1 MKVKTN
7 IILNSITL
15 VVTSFL
21 LVIIVLAWYVS
32 NKEVRATGLIAGTE
46 VDKSLVASVNIYE
59 FSERKENDVFVID
72 KTIPEQGQKIVMGYN
87 PNGALDE
94 SYKPSMKLI
103 EINFIENGVNLN
115 ELSPY
120 TRTSKFVGYNNQE
133 NPGWVTTADLESG
146 LSFSSVVKFKL
157 FDTVAFNQDN
167 SEITFSGFD
176 LYSWSSF
183 DDANQDGIIDNT
195 RFNLLDSLRSNIKK
209 IYVLIEFNAEL
220 MERIFTN
227 NLGNQD
233 MDAVLY
239 DDTKQLNFTL
249 DFKFLISGE
258 EVK

>member
-32 NKEVRATGLIAGTE
+32 NKEVRATGLVAGSE
-46 VDKSLVASVNIYE
+46 ANKELVKNVVIYSFDKRE
-59 FSERKENDVFVID
+59 ENDVFVID
-72 KTIPEQGQKIVMGYN
+72 QTIVEEGQKIVMGYN
-87 PNGALDE
+87 PNGALDS

-103 EINFIENGVNLN
+103 EINFIDEGVNLY

-120 TRTSKFVGYNNQE
+120 TRVQKFIGFNNTD
-133 NPGWVTTADLESG
+133 NPGYVTEEEIKNG

-157 FDTVAFNQDN
+157 FDNVAFSNDHL
-167 SEITFSGFD
+167 SITFSGFD
-176 LYSWSSF
+176 SYTWEGF
-183 DDANQDGIIDNT
+183 NDTNQDGNLDRS
-195 RFNLLDSLRSNIKK
+195 RFNLLDSSRLNIYK
-209 IYVLIEFNAEL
+209 IYVLIEFNDEY

-227 NLGNQD
+227 NLGNKD
-233 MDAVLY
+233 MDDVLY
-239 DDTKQLNFTL
+239 DDTKQLTFNL